1 MTINT
6 KSTNKHIAMWS
17 CPRSR
22 STLITRSFE
31 QLDGCM
37 IFDEPLYAPYLLK
50 HAFDHPEREA
60 VMAHR
65 ETDPQK
71 VIQKITSDLPE
82 GMSFS
87 FQKQMAKH
95 LLPDYDLSW
104 IKSLTNFFLIRNP
117 KEIILSYNKVC
128 QKMSKHDIGMENLYS
143 LFKEVELFTEK
154 TPLVIDSTDLIK
166 NPQGF
171 LEVICN
177 KIGINFSEKMLSW
190 EPEFKTR
197 KKFLKS
203 PFPWLWTGELPP
215 TVWYSNINQSTG
227 FRPYQE
233 KEINFPD
240 ELMPV
245 LEDCLPFY
253 EKLYQYRLTID

>member
-6 KSTNKHIAMWS
+6 MSTNKHLAMWS

-60 VMAHR
+60 VIAHR

-71 VIQKITSDLPE
+71 VIQQITSDLPE
-82 GMSFS
+82 GVSFS

-95 LLPDYDLSW
+95 LLPDYDRNW

-128 QKMSKHDIGMENLYS
+128 QKVTKHDIGMEDLYN
-143 LFKEVELFTEK
+143 LFKEVESFTEE
-154 TPLVIDSTDLIK
+154 TPLVIESTDLIK
-166 NPQGF
+166 NPQDF
-171 LEVICN
+171 LDVICS
-177 KIGINFSEKMLSW
+177 KIGIDFSEQMLSW
-190 EPEFKTR
+190 EAGFQARE
-197 KKFLKS
+197 KKIKS
-203 PFPWLWTGELPP
+203 PFSWLWTGGLPP

-245 LEDCLPFY
+245 FEDCLPFY
-253 EKLYQYRLTID
+253 EKLYHYRLRID